1 MFQHQMLYGKYIC
14 IAQLQKVYA
23 SHKVATYVM
32 YQSNPSLPIPLD
44 TVGAFACYAYPRMW
58 HLKANFCPGHLID
71 DIKGYK

>member
-32 YQSNPSLPIPLD
+32 YQSNPSLPHPPGHCGSICLFCLWDVAFESKPLP
-44 TVGAFACYAYPRMW
+44 GAFE
-58 HLKANFCPGHLID
+58 FD
-71 DIKGYK
+71 